1 MNNKLFSRRGLL
13 KGSAAAGAIMA
24 AGSHHDLLGFA
35 KAWAADAKWKPEA
48 GASLQLTRW
57 RRFVQ
62 SEDDA
67 FRAICAS
74 FKEGTGCEVS
84 VVEEGMDD
92 VQPKA
97 SVAANT
103 GQGSDIFW
111 GTYSMPQ
118 LFPKQ
123 ALEITDVAEYLGG
136 KYGGWVD
143 AAKTYGTNSGRWI
156 CLPVTI
162 SGNYINYRISSL
174 KAAGFDTVPEDT
186 AGFLECMKALKAN
199 GTPGGFALGRATGD
213 GNAWVHWALWAH
225 GGKLVDEND
234 KVAIDSAETRAALE
248 YVKALYD
255 TFAPGTVSW
264 NDSFNNKAFLAGEV
278 HLTNNGISIYV
289 AGQNGD
295 EKQKAIAE
303 DMDHA
308 YYPIGPVGKP
318 TEFQVCFPV
327 MGMNYTKFPN
337 AVKAFF
343 AYWMEADQYNKWLT
357 GSKGYMTHTLKAFDA
372 NTVWDEDPKRKVF
385 RDAATR
391 TLTAGYPGSIGEKAA
406 SAIADFI
413 VLDMFANY
421 ATGRASLDDAV
432 KSAARSAGRIYR

>member
-1 MNNKLFSRRGLL
+1 MTRKFNRRSVL
-13 KGSAAAGAIMA
+13 KGSAATA
-24 AGSHHDLLGFA
+24 AVAATMTPSDWLGFA
-35 KAWAADAKWKPEA
+35 RAWAQDAPFKPED
-48 GASLQLTRW
+48 GSSLSLTRW

-74 FKEGTGCEVS
+74 FGEATGCKVS
-84 VVEEGMDD
+84 VVEEAFDD

-103 GQGSDIFW
+103 GQGSDMYW
-111 GTYSMPQ
+111 GIYSMPQ
-118 LFPKQ
+118 LFPQQ
-123 ALEITDVAEYLGG
+123 ALEVTDVAEYLGN

-143 AAKTYGTNSGRWI
+143 AAKAYGTNAGRWI
-156 CLPVTI
+156 CVPVTI
-162 SGNYINYRISSL
+162 GGNYINYRISSV
-174 KAAGFDTVPEDT
+174 KAAGFDSVPDNT
-186 AGFLECMKALKAN
+186 ADFLELMKAMKEK

-213 GNAWVHWALWAH
+213 GNAWVHWLLWSH
-225 GGKLVDEND
+225 GGKLVDKDDN
-234 KVAIDSAETRAALE
+234 VAIDSPETRAALE
-248 YVKALYD
+248 YCKALYE
-255 TFAPGTVSW
+255 TFVPGTVSW
-264 NDSFNNKAFLAGEV
+264 NDAFNNKAFLAGEV

-295 EKQKAIAE
+295 EKQKQIAE

-308 YYPIGPVGKP
+308 YYPIGPVGEP

-337 AVKAFF
+337 AVKAFLT
-343 AYWMEADQYNKWLT
+343 YWMEANQYNAWLE
-357 GSKGYMTHTLKAFDA
+357 GSQAYMTHTLKAFDD
-372 NTVWDEDPKRKVF
+372 NPVWTADPKRKPF

-391 TLTAGYPGSIGEKAA
+391 TLTAGYPGSIGENAA

-421 ATGRASLDDAV
+421 VTGREDIEGAI
-432 KSAARSAGRIYR
+432 KGAARSASRIYR

>member
-1 MNNKLFSRRGLL
+1 M
-13 KGSAAAGAIMA
+13 
-24 AGSHHDLLGFA
+24 
-35 KAWAADAKWKPEA
+35 
-48 GASLQLTRW
+48 
-57 RRFVQ
+57 
-62 SEDDA
+62 
-67 FRAICAS
+67 
-74 FKEGTGCEVS
+74 
-84 VVEEGMDD
+84 
-92 VQPKA
+92 
-97 SVAANT
+97 
-103 GQGSDIFW
+103 
-111 GTYSMPQ
+111 
-118 LFPKQ
+118 
-123 ALEITDVAEYLGG
+123 
-136 KYGGWVD
+136 
-143 AAKTYGTNSGRWI
+143 
-156 CLPVTI
+156 
-162 SGNYINYRISSL
+162 
-174 KAAGFDTVPEDT
+174 
-186 AGFLECMKALKAN
+186 
-199 GTPGGFALGRATGD
+199 
-213 GNAWVHWALWAH
+213 HWALWAH